1 MSDPNFIEVNEITD
15 FIGYLKTVS
24 IILIFSPNC
33 LCRDVHITADLEI
46 KNL

>member
-24 IILIFSPNC
+24 IIFMIFQV
-33 LCRDVHITADLEI
+33 L
-46 KNL
+46 